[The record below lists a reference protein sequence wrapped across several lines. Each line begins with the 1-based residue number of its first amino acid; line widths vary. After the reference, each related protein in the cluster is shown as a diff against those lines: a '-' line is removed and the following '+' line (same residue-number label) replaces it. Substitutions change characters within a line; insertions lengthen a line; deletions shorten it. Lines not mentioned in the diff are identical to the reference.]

1 MTYSPGSSGY
11 PPGFYGATTPSFAKS
26 VDSDKPQPYLTGA
39 VIVLGLLAYLASYGK
54 MFTTMLPGGE
64 ELVQTG
70 GGFPVAAALLAAL
83 LAATSLLPKA
93 KSYAPVVAAISALG
107 ALMLV
112 ENTVSA
118 SGRGWALW
126 FVLACTV
133 LQAFAAAAVVLLD
146 AASSARR
153 RRSPNTTSTASTAST
168 VPSRAATTVS
178 RCPTRRRARSSPATG
193 RTTAATRPRRR
204 PADSDRPGRSNRNPD
219 PSRERPLRRPAS
231 RASAHPRRPVPD
243 RARRGKL
250 KGIRVARAARPTTR
264 VRSRRPRVRRSPSRS
279 LVLVAIAG
287 AAKRAQRAA
296 MSRPTV

>member
-1 MTYSPGSSGY
+1 MTYPPGSSGY
-11 PPGFYGATTPSFAKS
+11 PPGFYGATAPSFAKS
-26 VDSDKPQPYLTGA
+26 VGGEKPQPYLTGA

-83 LAATSLLPKA
+83 LAATGLLPKA

-133 LQAFAAAAVVLLD
+133 LQACAAAGVVLLD
-146 AASSARR
+146 AGVISAAMPQPRYDQYSQYGQYGGQPGGYYGRQQMPYSPPGPQQSGYGSPYSGYSSAPPTGGFGSAGSQQSQSGPQQGTPTPPTGFPSF
-153 RRSPNTTSTASTAST
+153 SPPPSTGSGS
-168 VPSRAATTVS
+168 
-178 RCPTRRRARSSPATG
+178 
-193 RTTAATRPRRR
+193 
-204 PADSDRPGRSNRNPD
+204 D
-219 PSRERPLRRPAS
+219 PSGQ
-231 RASAHPRRPVPD
+231 AHEDSGSQGGQAHDPGPQSSSSGQPQ
-243 RARRGKL
+243 
-250 KGIRVARAARPTTR
+250 
-264 VRSRRPRVRRSPSRS
+264 S
-279 LVLVAIAG
+279 
-287 AAKRAQRAA
+287 
-296 MSRPTV
+296 

>member
-146 AASSARR
+146 AGVISAAAPQPKYDQYSQYGQYGAQPGGYYGQQMSYPPPGPQQSGYGSHYSGYSSAPPTSGFGSAGSQQSQSGPQQGTPTPPTGFPSF
-153 RRSPNTTSTASTAST
+153 SPPPSTGSGSGASGQTQGDSGSQGGQAHDSG
-168 VPSRAATTVS
+168 PQ
-178 RCPTRRRARSSPATG
+178 SSSSG
-193 RTTAATRPRRR
+193 Q
-204 PADSDRPGRSNRNPD
+204 
-219 PSRERPLRRPAS
+219 
-231 RASAHPRRPVPD
+231 
-243 RARRGKL
+243 
-250 KGIRVARAARPTTR
+250 
-264 VRSRRPRVRRSPSRS
+264 
-279 LVLVAIAG
+279 
-287 AAKRAQRAA
+287 AQ
-296 MSRPTV
+296 S